1 MKMTHAA
8 RTSAA
13 DKLFESF
20 SAAVSSGQHDLA
32 LLVASQAVAE
42 ATEQMQCI
50 IANALDRST
59 SYPGSRFLVH
69 VAARRQAQ
77 ATELKVF
84 LADIAT
90 RITDAS
96 KAESASS
103 GGATA
108 AWFDFLSGWLSR
120 SDSDLVE
127 PDSMQKIAQASS
139 SANSPAHGG
148 AHAGASSTPPRVT
161 SPTTGSQRSPK
172 ASPAGSAGGGGS
184 GGAKGSG
191 SGGGGGAGGMKT
203 QTRPVWMRCRFKLNI
218 PCSADIVGDSLGVT
232 GAATCTQCNSG
243 EHYHGECPL
252 KWGDSGTALPGF
264 ALDGQRIAADW
275 KDNEPLRRVVKQ
287 WISFLKDHSH
297 FNNQPPL
304 PSGVAGAPSLS
315 DFEARVNAAPKKQ

>member
-127 PDSMQKIAQASS
+127 PDSMQKVAQA
-139 SANSPAHGG
+139 
-148 AHAGASSTPPRVT
+148 
-161 SPTTGSQRSPK
+161 
-172 ASPAGSAGGGGS
+172 
-184 GGAKGSG
+184 
-191 SGGGGGAGGMKT
+191 
-203 QTRPVWMRCRFKLNI
+203 
-218 PCSADIVGDSLGVT
+218 
-232 GAATCTQCNSG
+232 
-243 EHYHGECPL
+243 
-252 KWGDSGTALPGF
+252 
-264 ALDGQRIAADW
+264 
-275 KDNEPLRRVVKQ
+275 
-287 WISFLKDHSH
+287 
-297 FNNQPPL
+297 
-304 PSGVAGAPSLS
+304 
-315 DFEARVNAAPKKQ
+315 